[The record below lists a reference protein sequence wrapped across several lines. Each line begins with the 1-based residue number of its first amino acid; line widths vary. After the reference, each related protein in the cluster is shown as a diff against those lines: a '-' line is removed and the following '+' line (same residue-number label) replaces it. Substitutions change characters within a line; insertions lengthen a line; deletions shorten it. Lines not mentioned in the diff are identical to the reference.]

1 MVNILTILNHN
12 LIYLVLYRPKKKKKK
27 TAQFHTVYESVLIFF
42 FNSKFV
48 QNILRVESES

>member
-12 LIYLVLYRPKKKKKK
+12 LIYLDLYRPKKK

>member
-12 LIYLVLYRPKKKKKK
+12 LIYLVLYRPKKKK